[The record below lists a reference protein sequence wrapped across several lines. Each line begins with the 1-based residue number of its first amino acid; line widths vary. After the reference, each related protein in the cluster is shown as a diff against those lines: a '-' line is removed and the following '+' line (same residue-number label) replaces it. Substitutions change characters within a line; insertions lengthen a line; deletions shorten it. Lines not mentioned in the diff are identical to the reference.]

1 MIQLEPIAENENL
14 LSDVKYDI
22 QDEFKVAEFDP
33 ETVKKHHLKLFRS
46 TEEQIAKKRYL
57 ISSMFDKK
65 YFKTT
70 LLGVTFL
77 PTFLFIF
84 FYYVIQTLFQKN
96 WVGMCGMFNKT
107 QDECFDNWNYTVTTM
122 HKKEQVA
129 ITYLTFFLGF
139 YVGQLISRW
148 WDQVKG
154 LPHIE
159 TITNSISGF
168 VQLEFEE
175 NEKEKACAAELRKTI
190 VRYCLLS
197 WTMCMTTVSKPLK
210 AKFKTDDD
218 FLRKRLLDARELE
231 ALKDNKP
238 NLWMDQ
244 WWIPI
249 TWAISLVNANHS
261 KNQGCNVKD
270 QKDFIGYINAF
281 HSKLQAIV
289 EYQSNPLPRI
299 HGQAIL
305 IAFIAWTILGLFG
318 SQHLILQNNYLWIIL
333 AFPGFQVIKVILI
346 YAWIKVAFILRNPF
360 GKSEKK
366 YMYVNLENM
375 LDYQIW
381 KASIT
386 LKHMA
391 SPIFQRKPGA

>member
-22 QDEFKVAEFDP
+22 QNEFKVAEFDP
-33 ETVKKHHLKLFRS
+33 ENVKKHHLKLFRS

-84 FYYVIQTLFQKN
+84 FYYIIQTLFQHD
-96 WVGMCGMFNKT
+96 WVGMCGKFNKT
-107 QDECFDNWNYTVTTM
+107 QDECFINWNYTVKTM
-122 HKKEQVA
+122 QNKEEVA
-129 ITYLTFFLGF
+129 MPYLIFFLGF

-154 LPHIE
+154 LPYIE

-168 VQLEFEE
+168 VQLEFQE
-175 NEKEKACAAELRKTI
+175 NEQEKACAAELRKTI

-210 AKFKTDDD
+210 AKFKTDED

-231 ALKDNKP
+231 ALK
-238 NLWMDQ
+238 
-244 WWIPI
+244 
-249 TWAISLVNANHS
+249 
-261 KNQGCNVKD
+261 
-270 QKDFIGYINAF
+270 
-281 HSKLQAIV
+281 
-289 EYQSNPLPRI
+289 
-299 HGQAIL
+299 
-305 IAFIAWTILGLFG
+305 
-318 SQHLILQNNYLWIIL
+318 
-333 AFPGFQVIKVILI
+333 VIK
-346 YAWIKVAFILRNPF
+346 
-360 GKSEKK
+360 
-366 YMYVNLENM
+366 M
-375 LDYQIW
+375 L
-381 KASIT
+381 
-386 LKHMA
+386 
-391 SPIFQRKPGA
+391 QRY